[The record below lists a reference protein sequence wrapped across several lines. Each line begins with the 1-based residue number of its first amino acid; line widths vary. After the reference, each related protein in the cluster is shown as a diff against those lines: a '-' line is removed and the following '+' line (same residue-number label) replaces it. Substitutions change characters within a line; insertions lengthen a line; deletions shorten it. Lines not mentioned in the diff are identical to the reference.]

1 MEFFLALYTADR
13 LTLRA
18 AKCWARNFRIRFP
31 ATDTTA
37 WHESKEILERLIRQ
51 STGDD
56 VEIVIVPRV
65 PRDIHVDERAF
76 HFSLEEPRHT
86 DVVLLSDGLDSLCGA
101 FQLME
106 KRAGERVAFVSL
118 VTNSRKAKR
127 IRTVRRALQ
136 QRYTGAVA
144 FHNANLYLSRPPS
157 AQERTQRS
165 RTMLAIAAGFTVG
178 AGYGSRTVTVSEN
191 GLGILN
197 LPVPGLQMTHHSSQA
212 LHPTNGS
219 LWAALAERLL
229 GGGVLAYPNRFRTK
243 AEMCSTLPDFARPLI
258 RSTSSCDRPDRHDA
272 SDDCGHCGS
281 CVVRRDA
288 LTLSGLSAWDVE
300 YSSRRWQPPTFDP
313 AVVQHYHALM
323 IEQQLRA
330 EDPWQALSRAHPTL
344 RDALRDLDAEQR
356 AHAKFETLQLLR
368 RHVEEVTISV
378 GLPHAG

>member
-1 MEFFLALYTADR
+1 
-13 LTLRA
+13 
-18 AKCWARNFRIRFP
+18 
-31 ATDTTA
+31 
-37 WHESKEILERLIRQ
+37 
-51 STGDD
+51 
-56 VEIVIVPRV
+56 
-65 PRDIHVDERAF
+65 
-76 HFSLEEPRHT
+76 
-86 DVVLLSDGLDSLCGA
+86 
-101 FQLME
+101 
-106 KRAGERVAFVSL
+106 
-118 VTNSRKAKR
+118 
-127 IRTVRRALQ
+127 
-136 QRYTGAVA
+136 
-144 FHNANLYLSRPPS
+144 
-157 AQERTQRS
+157 
-165 RTMLAIAAGFTVG
+165 
-178 AGYGSRTVTVSEN
+178 
-191 GLGILN
+191 
-197 LPVPGLQMTHHSSQA
+197 MTHHSSQA
-212 LHPTNGS
+212 LHPTNRS

-344 RDALRDLDAEQR
+344 RDALRDLGAEQR